1 MKVEKYY
8 EDMKKQA
15 IEREERYQELQ
26 GKMRAYPGEEE
37 YLYSQAVNA
46 EDNYL
51 RFRRQRLG
59 AQDFETVQI
68 IGKGAFGTVRLVR
81 RKDTGQLFALKEMNK
96 QVMIENKQAAHVRAE
111 RDVLAESDNPWVV
124 NLYCS
129 FQDADNL
136 YLVMEY
142 LAGGDMMGLLIKL
155 DIFPEDMARFYVAEC
170 VLAIE
175 SVHELG
181 FIHRDIKP
189 DNILL
194 DAQGHVKL
202 SDFGLS
208 TGFHR
213 LHDGAYYERLAKS
226 IDASSS
232 GSGHSKKRSLSQ
244 TFKKAFSKRSSQE
257 LYLPEE
263 PRIDLTLKNSSS
275 APMVIDRE
283 NAAAEEEAIVIQ
295 SWRQNR
301 RKLAYSTVG
310 TPDYIA
316 PEVFSDGGY
325 GAECDW
331 WSLGAIMYEMLCGR
345 PPFCAKNPAE
355 TYRKI
360 LHWRDHLRFPEDLAG
375 TISPAAQ
382 HLIRRWLCDAEQR
395 LGRFGANEIK
405 AHPFFAGVDWDRLR
419 GMRAPFVPELSSAWD
434 VRYFP
439 LDEVAQALMEDERM
453 PLSTSKAMASGAKK
467 DLAFVGY
474 TFKRFQNVSKF
485 L

>member
-1 MKVEKYY
+1 
-8 EDMKKQA
+8 MKKQA
-15 IEREERYQELQ
+15 VEREERFYELQ
-26 GKMRAYPGEEE
+26 NKVQAYPGEEQ
-37 YLYSQAVNA
+37 YLYLQANIA

-51 RFRRQRLG
+51 RFRRQHLG
-59 AQDFETVQI
+59 AQDFETLQI
-68 IGKGAFGTVRLVR
+68 IGKGAFGTVKLVR
-81 RKDTGQLFALKEMNK
+81 RKDTGQIFALKEMNK
-96 QVMIENKQAAHVRAE
+96 NVMIENKQAAHVRAE
-111 RDVLAESDNPWVV
+111 RDVLAESDNAWVV

-129 FQDADNL
+129 FQDAENL

-142 LAGGDMMGLLIKL
+142 LAGGDMMGLLIKM
-155 DIFPEDMARFYVAEC
+155 DIFPEDMTRFYVAEC

-194 DAQGHVKL
+194 DAHGHVKL

-226 IDASSS
+226 LESSYN
-232 GSGHSKKRSLSQ
+232 GDGHYSKKRSLSQ
-244 TFKKAFSKRSSQE
+244 TLKKAFAKKNGQDII
-257 LYLPEE
+257 LNEE
-263 PRIDLTLKNSSS
+263 PRIDLTLK
-275 APMVIDRE
+275 APSKVINLQE
-283 NAAAEEEAIVIQ
+283 EEEAYVIE

-316 PEVFSDGGY
+316 PEVFSEGGY

-345 PPFCAKNPAE
+345 PPFCAKSPAE

-360 LHWRDHLRFPEDLAG
+360 LNWRDYLRFPEDLIG

-395 LGRFGANEIK
+395 LGRYGANEIK
-405 AHPFFAGVDWDRLR
+405 AHPFFAGVDWEGLR
-419 GMRAPFVPELSSAWD
+419 KQRAPFVPELQNATD

-439 LDEVAQALMEDERM
+439 LDEVAQALMEEDR
-453 PLSTSKAMASGAKK
+453 PPFKLAISSSKK

-474 TFKRFQNVSKF
+474 TFKRFQNVNKKF
-485 L
+485 